1 MAGLC
6 FLIDDQV
13 VVVWHTTLDDN
24 TLDTFTNVVVL
35 LWLCVMVVQRTSTQS
50 IPSPSSTVKATDR
63 SFSTTLV
70 TRESHPSTVVQL
82 LWASMA

>member
-24 TLDTFTNVVVL
+24 TLDTFTIVVL
-35 LWLCVMVVQRTSTQS
+35 LCGRVLWWYREPAPN
-50 IPSPSSTVKATDR
+50 PSQVR
-63 SFSTTLV
+63 RRL
-70 TRESHPSTVVQL
+70 
-82 LWASMA
+82 

>member
-24 TLDTFTNVVVL
+24 TLDTFTIVVL
-35 LWLCVMVVQRTSTQS
+35 
-50 IPSPSSTVKATDR
+50 PN
-63 SFSTTLV
+63 
-70 TRESHPSTVVQL
+70 
-82 LWASMA
+82 ASNSLS